1 MALSATVIQEFLYL
15 HFSICQFAENNACV
29 NPHFLW
35 LFQWK
40 FCLFLF
46 VVCLGREEEFPISQ
60 QSVCLSSFSSFRHGK
75 SATTTTAL
83 RGIVERSLLIQDITP
98 PPNASQTLSQTTRG
112 LRNNSEHP
120 RQWRCHRVEFWCCCW
135 FDCDTQNLLQRWRV
149 LTLAQPLKAWT
160 SHTLTFCSPF
170 LTVGCSESA
179 RATRTNLWHVKV
191 LKENSVRFTLM
202 EKPKIAHSG
211 KKTMM
216 IARFVS
222 VV

>member
-1 MALSATVIQEFLYL
+1 MKNYQ
-15 HFSICQFAENNACV
+15 
-29 NPHFLW
+29 
-35 LFQWK
+35 
-40 FCLFLF
+40 
-46 VVCLGREEEFPISQ
+46 
-60 QSVCLSSFSSFRHGK
+60 
-75 SATTTTAL
+75 
-83 RGIVERSLLIQDITP
+83 
-98 PPNASQTLSQTTRG
+98 RG

-222 VV
+222 VVEVEMVVLWHTNEILRYLSYSCGPIMPMLTPLKES